1 VPASPL
7 TLSSWHLPSQWQ
19 VAERLRIERAVL
31 VLSKVIGSSGE
42 RYVSAIAEAFERLKA
57 RDIQLTASNSGGS
70 VSDNR
75 VTVRVLN
82 RTAVVDLRAGTVA
95 WDDGTAPEDTLKV
108 ILLHYLLGADGRIDG
123 EWMSFREFE
132 SGNLYYSVFHGRAL
146 VQLISA
152 FGSDPAR
159 LVAPSVK
166 LGGTRVERGDV
177 SFDFLFF
184 PNLKMNITIWKGD
197 DEVPA
202 SANILFDAAAGRILG
217 AEDLAHLAEDIA
229 ETLERLAT

>member
-1 VPASPL
+1 M
-7 TLSSWHLPSQWQ
+7 
-19 VAERLRIERAVL
+19 IC
-31 VLSKVIGSSGE
+31 SSGE
-42 RYVSAIAEAFERLKA
+42 RYGSAVAEAFERLKA
-57 RDIQLTASNSGGS
+57 RDIQLIASNSGGS

-75 VTVRVLN
+75 VSVRVLD

-95 WDDGTAPEDTLKV
+95 WDDGTEPEDTLKV

-132 SGNLYYSVFHGRAL
+132 SGNLYYSVFRGRAL

-159 LVAPSVK
+159 LVAASVK
-166 LGGTRVERGDV
+166 LGGTRVERGDA
-177 SFDFLFF
+177 SFDFLYF

-202 SANILFDAAAGRILG
+202 SANILFDAAAGRTLG
-217 AEDLAHLAEDIA
+217 AEDLAHIAEDIA
-229 ETLERLAT
+229 ETLIRLAT

>member
-1 VPASPL
+1 VI
-7 TLSSWHLPSQWQ
+7 
-19 VAERLRIERAVL
+19 VAT
-31 VLSKVIGSSGE
+31 GE
-42 RYVSAIAEAFERLKA
+42 RFSAAIVKAFDELNA
-57 RDIQLTASNSGGS
+57 RDIGLVASDSGGV
-70 VSDNR
+70 VSGTELR
-75 VTVRVLN
+75 VAVLDRTALVDTDLRTVR
-82 RTAVVDLRAGTVA
+82 
-95 WDDGTAPEDTLKV
+95 WDDGTEPEDTLKV

-146 VQLISA
+146 VQLIAA

-159 LVAPSVK
+159 LVAASIK
-166 LGGTRVERGDV
+166 LGGTRVERGDA

-184 PNLKMNITIWKGD
+184 PHLKMNITIWKGD

-217 AEDLAHLAEDIA
+217 AEDLAHIAEDIA
-229 ETLERLAT
+229 ETLERLAR

>member
-1 VPASPL
+1 MVI
-7 TLSSWHLPSQWQ
+7 
-19 VAERLRIERAVL
+19 VAP
-31 VLSKVIGSSGE
+31 GE
-42 RYVSAIAEAFERLKA
+42 RYIAAIAKAFVELKA
-57 RDIQLTASNSGGS
+57 RDIESVASNSGGV
-70 VSDNR
+70 VSGTELR
-75 VTVRVLN
+75 VAVLDRTALVDTDVGTVR
-82 RTAVVDLRAGTVA
+82 
-95 WDDGTAPEDTLKV
+95 WDDGTEPEDTLKV

-152 FGSDPAR
+152 FGSNPSR
-159 LVAPSVK
+159 LAAASVK
-166 LGGTRVERGDV
+166 LGGTRVERGDA

-184 PNLKMNITIWKGD
+184 PYLRMNVTIWRGD

-202 SANILFDAAAGRILG
+202 SANILFDAAASRILG

-229 ETLERLAT
+229 ETLERLATSE

>member
-1 VPASPL
+1 VI
-7 TLSSWHLPSQWQ
+7 
-19 VAERLRIERAVL
+19 VAT
-31 VLSKVIGSSGE
+31 GE
-42 RYVSAIAEAFERLKA
+42 RFSAAITKAFDELNA
-57 RDIQLTASNSGGS
+57 RDIELVASDSGGV
-70 VSDNR
+70 VSGTELR
-75 VTVRVLN
+75 VAVLDRTALVDTDVRTVR
-82 RTAVVDLRAGTVA
+82 
-95 WDDGTAPEDTLKV
+95 WDDGTEPEDTLKV

-152 FGSDPAR
+152 FGSDPSR
-159 LVAPSVK
+159 LIATSVK
-166 LGGTRVERGDV
+166 LGGTRVERGDA

-184 PNLKMNITIWKGD
+184 PHLKMNITIWKGD

-217 AEDLAHLAEDIA
+217 AEDLAHIAEDIA
-229 ETLERLAT
+229 ETLERLAR

>member
-1 VPASPL
+1 MI
-7 TLSSWHLPSQWQ
+7 
-19 VAERLRIERAVL
+19 VAT
-31 VLSKVIGSSGE
+31 GE
-42 RYVSAIAEAFERLKA
+42 RFSAAITKAFGELSA
-57 RDIQLTASNSGGS
+57 RDIELVASNSGGVFS
-70 VSDNR
+70 GTELRIAVLDR
-75 VTVRVLN
+75 TALVDTVVGTVR
-82 RTAVVDLRAGTVA
+82 
-95 WDDGTAPEDTLKV
+95 WDDGTEPEDTLKV

-146 VQLISA
+146 VQLISV

-159 LVAPSVK
+159 LVAASVK
-166 LGGTRVERGDV
+166 LGGTRVERGDA

-184 PNLKMNITIWKGD
+184 PHLKMNITIWKGD

-229 ETLERLAT
+229 ETLERLAR

>member
-1 VPASPL
+1 MQVTPQR
-7 TLSSWHLPSQWQ
+7 LPI
-19 VAERLRIERAVL
+19 ARAVVHL
-31 VLSKVIGSSGE
+31 EQVIVATGE
-42 RYVSAIAEAFERLKA
+42 RFSAAITKAFGELSA
-57 RDIQLTASNSGGS
+57 RDIELVAADSGGV
-70 VSDNR
+70 VSGTELRIAVLDR
-75 VTVRVLN
+75 TALVDTVVWTVR
-82 RTAVVDLRAGTVA
+82 
-95 WDDGTAPEDTLKV
+95 WDDGTEPEDTLKV

-159 LVAPSVK
+159 LVAASAK
-166 LGGTRVERGDV
+166 LGGTRMERGDA

-184 PNLKMNITIWKGD
+184 PHLKMNITIWKGD

-217 AEDLAHLAEDIA
+217 AEDLAHIAEDIA
-229 ETLERLAT
+229 ETLERLAR

>member
-1 VPASPL
+1 VI
-7 TLSSWHLPSQWQ
+7 
-19 VAERLRIERAVL
+19 VAT
-31 VLSKVIGSSGE
+31 GE
-42 RYVSAIAEAFERLKA
+42 RFSAAITKAFGELSA
-57 RDIQLTASNSGGS
+57 RDIELVASNSGGVIS
-70 VSDNR
+70 GTELRIAILD
-75 VTVRVLN
+75 
-82 RTAVVDLRAGTVA
+82 RTALVDTDVGTVM
-95 WDDGTAPEDTLKV
+95 WDDGTEPEDTLKV

-159 LVAPSVK
+159 LVAASVK
-166 LGGTRVERGDV
+166 LGGTRVERGDA

-184 PNLKMNITIWKGD
+184 PHLKMNITIWKGD

-217 AEDLAHLAEDIA
+217 AEDLAHIAEDIV
-229 ETLERLAT
+229 ETLERLAR

>member
-1 VPASPL
+1 MDRTA
-7 TLSSWHLPSQWQ
+7 
-19 VAERLRIERAVL
+19 L
-31 VLSKVIGSSGE
+31 VDTDV
-42 RYVSAIAEAFERLKA
+42 R
-57 RDIQLTASNSGGS
+57 
-70 VSDNR
+70 
-75 VTVRVLN
+75 TVR
-82 RTAVVDLRAGTVA
+82 
-95 WDDGTAPEDTLKV
+95 WDDGTEPEDTLKV

-152 FGSDPAR
+152 FGSDPSR
-159 LVAPSVK
+159 LIATSVK
-166 LGGTRVERGDV
+166 LGGTRVERGDA

-184 PNLKMNITIWKGD
+184 PHLKMNITIWKGD

-217 AEDLAHLAEDIA
+217 AEDLAHIAEDIA
-229 ETLERLAT
+229 ETLERLAR

>member
-1 VPASPL
+1 MPIDVVHFAL
-7 TLSSWHLPSQWQ
+7 VI
-19 VAERLRIERAVL
+19 VAP
-31 VLSKVIGSSGE
+31 GE
-42 RYVSAIAEAFERLKA
+42 RYIAAIVNAFVELNA
-57 RDIQLTASNSGGS
+57 RDIESVASNSGGI
-70 VSDNR
+70 VSGSELRIAVLDR
-75 VTVRVLN
+75 TALVDTDVGTVR
-82 RTAVVDLRAGTVA
+82 
-95 WDDGTAPEDTLKV
+95 WDDGTEPDDTLKV

-152 FGSDPAR
+152 FGSNPSR
-159 LVAPSVK
+159 LAAASVK
-166 LGGTRVERGDV
+166 LGGTRVERGDA

-184 PNLKMNITIWKGD
+184 PYLRMNVTIWRGD

-229 ETLERLAT
+229 ETLERLATSE

>member
-1 VPASPL
+1 VQVTPQR
-7 TLSSWHLPSQWQ
+7 LPI
-19 VAERLRIERAVL
+19 ARAVVHL
-31 VLSKVIGSSGE
+31 EQVIVATGE
-42 RYVSAIAEAFERLKA
+42 RFSAAITKAFDELNA
-57 RDIQLTASNSGGS
+57 RDIELVASDSGGV
-70 VSDNR
+70 VSGTELR
-75 VTVRVLN
+75 VAVLDRTALVDTDVRTVR
-82 RTAVVDLRAGTVA
+82 
-95 WDDGTAPEDTLKV
+95 WDDGTEPEDTLKV

-152 FGSDPAR
+152 FGSDPSR
-159 LVAPSVK
+159 LIATSVK
-166 LGGTRVERGDV
+166 LGGTRVERGDA

-184 PNLKMNITIWKGD
+184 PHLKMNITIWKGD

-217 AEDLAHLAEDIA
+217 AEDLAHIAEDIA
-229 ETLERLAT
+229 ETLERLAR

>member
-1 VPASPL
+1 MQVTPQR
-7 TLSSWHLPSQWQ
+7 LPI
-19 VAERLRIERAVL
+19 ARAVVRL
-31 VLSKVIGSSGE
+31 AQVIVATGE
-42 RYVSAIAEAFERLKA
+42 RFSAAITKAFGELSA
-57 RDIQLTASNSGGS
+57 RDIELVASNSGGVIS
-70 VSDNR
+70 GTELRIAILD
-75 VTVRVLN
+75 
-82 RTAVVDLRAGTVA
+82 RTALVDTDVGTVM
-95 WDDGTAPEDTLKV
+95 WDDGTEPEDTLKV

-159 LVAPSVK
+159 LVAASVK
-166 LGGTRVERGDV
+166 LGGTRVERGDA

-184 PNLKMNITIWKGD
+184 PHLKMNITIWKGD

-217 AEDLAHLAEDIA
+217 AEDLAHIAEDIV
-229 ETLERLAT
+229 ETLERLAR

>member
-1 VPASPL
+1 MQVTPQR
-7 TLSSWHLPSQWQ
+7 LPI
-19 VAERLRIERAVL
+19 ARAVVHL
-31 VLSKVIGSSGE
+31 EQVIVATGE
-42 RYVSAIAEAFERLKA
+42 RFSAAITKAFDELNA
-57 RDIQLTASNSGGS
+57 RDIELVASDSGGV
-70 VSDNR
+70 VSGTELR
-75 VTVRVLN
+75 VAVLDRTALVDTDVRTVR
-82 RTAVVDLRAGTVA
+82 
-95 WDDGTAPEDTLKV
+95 WDDGTEPEDTLKV

-152 FGSDPAR
+152 FGSDPSR
-159 LVAPSVK
+159 LIATSVK
-166 LGGTRVERGDV
+166 LGGTRVERGDA

-184 PNLKMNITIWKGD
+184 PHLKMNITIWKGD

-217 AEDLAHLAEDIA
+217 AEDLAHIAEDIA
-229 ETLERLAT
+229 ETLERLAR